1 MSSRDAAVPC
11 EAQGGTFPKQAQSRI
26 AVTQAGGGKSTF
38 KALES
43 FFSIGNKRKIELWEN
58 SGLSRQLT
66 PVPLLSFRQGC
77 FGGWV
82 SLPQHDAPME

>member
-11 EAQGGTFPKQAQSRI
+11 KAQGGTFPKQAQSRI

-43 FFSIGNKRKIELWEN
+43 FFSVGNKNQIMGER
-58 SGLSRQLT
+58 
-66 PVPLLSFRQGC
+66 RQGTAAWQDEPC
-77 FGGWV
+77 ASAEFLAGLFWGLGV
-82 SLPQHDAPME
+82 PAPT